1 MAVKDVTKASVE
13 SALEEFRRTGLQ
25 AMLERY
31 GGGPS
36 TKWYVQV
43 EDLLYDQ
50 KLVVRAAHVIQ
61 GLGDLYPRGPGSF
74 DAGQARSLLERRL
87 HYRVV
92 PKLSQTNE
100 NLQGQSAVKPLA
112 RWLIGAAR
120 RSTTLTYGEAASRL
134 ENECGFSKLPRASR
148 AGWTAG
154 ALQYAIHEHD
164 PSTPLLNVL
173 LVQKGTGLP
182 GSGAREF
189 LATRYPEER
198 RLGKKG
204 VHTAYPELWA
214 RYARLAIAEAH
225 RYDGWEALYEQLYG
239 AYVPDPFYAPR
250 KRTGGGGGG
259 GEGPKHKAL
268 REWVWKHPESIHK
281 RFRHVDSKTEVDLLS
296 GDRVDVVYWAP
307 REVVVIEVKSRISDF
322 DDFQRG
328 VYQCVKYR
336 AVMVAQEQEEKSG
349 RRVRALLVTETPLPV
364 DLARTAK
371 RLHVPHLRVAPGGAP
386 T

>member
-13 SALEEFRRTGLQ
+13 SALEEFRQTGLQ

-43 EDLLYDQ
+43 DHLLYDQ

-87 HYRVV
+87 DYRVV

-100 NLQGQSAVKPLA
+100 NLQGPSAVKPLA
-112 RWLIGAAR
+112 RWLIGAAQ

-134 ENECGFSKLPRASR
+134 EDECGFSNLPRASR

-164 PSTPLLNVL
+164 PSAPLLNVL

-189 LATRYPEER
+189 LAARYPQER

-225 RYDGWEALYEQLYG
+225 RHDGWEALYEQLFGTY
-239 AYVPDPFYAPR
+239 APDPFYAPR
-250 KRTGGGGGG
+250 KRTGGGGG
-259 GEGPKHKAL
+259 EGQKHKAL
-268 REWVWKHPESIHK
+268 REWVWTHPGRIDK
-281 RFRHVDSKTEVDLLS
+281 RFRDADSKTEVDLLS
-296 GDRVDVVYWAP
+296 GDRVDVVYRTP
-307 REVVVIEVKSRISDF
+307 DEVVAIEVKSRISDW
-322 DDFQRG
+322 DDFRRG

-336 AVMVAQEQEEKSG
+336 AVMEAQEKEDTSG
-349 RRVRALLVTETPLPV
+349 RRVRALLVTETPLPS
-364 DLARTAK
+364 DLVRTAK
-371 RLHVPHLRVAPGGAP
+371 RLHVPLLQVRPVGG
-386 T
+386 

>member
-36 TKWYVQV
+36 TNWYVQV
-43 EDLLYDQ
+43 DHLLYDQ

-74 DAGQARSLLERRL
+74 DAGQARRLLKRL
-87 HYRVV
+87 GYRVV
-92 PKLSQTNE
+92 RKLSPTIE
-100 NLQGQSAVKPLA
+100 NLRGPSALKPLS

-134 ENECGFSKLPRASR
+134 ENECGFSRFGRAGR

-154 ALQYAIHEHD
+154 ALQDAIHEHD

-225 RYDGWEALYEQLYG
+225 RYDAWEALYEQLFG

-259 GEGPKHKAL
+259 EGPKHKAL
-268 REWVWKHPESIHK
+268 RKWVWKHPESIHK

-296 GDRVDVVYWAP
+296 GDRVDVVYWDPA
-307 REVVVIEVKSRISDF
+307 
-322 DDFQRG
+322 
-328 VYQCVKYR
+328 
-336 AVMVAQEQEEKSG
+336 
-349 RRVRALLVTETPLPV
+349 
-364 DLARTAK
+364 
-371 RLHVPHLRVAPGGAP
+371 
-386 T
+386 

>member
-1 MAVKDVTKASVE
+1 MAVKDVTKTSVE
-13 SALEEFRRTGLQ
+13 SALEEFRHTCRQ

-36 TKWYVQV
+36 TRWYVQV
-43 EDLLYDQ
+43 DHLLYDQ

-61 GLGDLYPRGPGSF
+61 GLGHLYPRGPGSF
-74 DAGQARSLLERRL
+74 DAGQARRLLKRL
-87 HYRVV
+87 GYRVV
-92 PKLSQTNE
+92 RKLSPTIE
-100 NLQGQSAVKPLA
+100 NLRGPSALKPLA

-134 ENECGFSKLPRASR
+134 ENECGFSRLGRAGW

-154 ALQYAIHEHD
+154 SLQDAIHEHD
-164 PSTPLLNVL
+164 PSAPLLNVL
-173 LVQKGTGLP
+173 LVRQKTGLP
-182 GSGAREF
+182 GSRARDY
-189 LATRYPEER
+189 LANRYPEES
-198 RLGKKG
+198 RLGREG
-204 VHTAYPELWA
+204 ADTANPKLWA
-214 RYARLAIAEAH
+214 HYVGRATDEAH
-225 RYDGWEALYEQLYG
+225 RYDRWEVLYEQLFG

-259 GEGPKHKAL
+259 EGPKHKAL
-268 REWVWKHPESIHK
+268 RKWVWKHPESIHK
-281 RFRHVDSKTEVDLLS
+281 RFRNVDSETEVDLLS

-336 AVMVAQEQEEKSG
+336 AVMEAQEQEEKSG
-349 RRVRALLVTETPLPV
+349 RRVRALLVTETDLPA
-364 DLARTAK
+364 DLARAAK
-371 RLHVPHLRVAPGGAP
+371 RLHVPLLQVRPVGG
-386 T
+386 